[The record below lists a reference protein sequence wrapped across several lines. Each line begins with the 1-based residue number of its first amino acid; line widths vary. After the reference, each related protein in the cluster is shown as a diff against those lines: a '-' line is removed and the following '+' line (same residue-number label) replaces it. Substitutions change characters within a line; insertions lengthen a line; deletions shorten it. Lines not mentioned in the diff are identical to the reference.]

1 MVIYGPKQ
9 LSLAM
14 TPFFFVL
21 LQFFSFS
28 FLGSSSASILLPAVG
43 HDRHMYTPLATP
55 CYSATVSSGSRE
67 CAVADSPGA
76 VQHRREKKHY
86 CHTLQM
92 HGYISRTLT
101 RLRPITT
108 GKIKTIS
115 QGKKRRVHI
124 IYSHT
129 YFLPKK
135 VLNLLFDAQYHVT
148 AFM

>member
-1 MVIYGPKQ
+1 MIYGPKQ

-76 VQHRREKKHY
+76 VQHRREKKTLLPYLADAWIHLTHAHAASAYHHGKNKDYLTGEKKTRTHY
-86 CHTLQM
+86 IFSYLF
-92 HGYISRTLT
+92 SA
-101 RLRPITT
+101 
-108 GKIKTIS
+108 
-115 QGKKRRVHI
+115 KKGFKSSV
-124 IYSHT
+124 
-129 YFLPKK
+129 
-135 VLNLLFDAQYHVT
+135 
-148 AFM
+148 